1 MSVPVSAAAPSD
13 RLTGRA
19 LTVWSASILAYILA
33 ITGRTSLGVAGVEA
47 MDHFDISASRLAVF
61 SSVQVGVY
69 ALAQIPMGMLI
80 DRFGPRRMLVVGAL
94 MMGVGQV
101 LLGATGSYPV
111 AILARVIIGSADATA
126 FLSVMRLL
134 PAWIPMR
141 KTPLFTQLTGGLGY
155 VGQFIS
161 AVPFT
166 ALLHARGWETSFVSL
181 GATSVLVAVLVWLAV
196 RDTPEPTLAE
206 GTESPVDAAS
216 AGRQR
221 PGIGRTLAFVVRQPA
236 CWLGFFIH
244 FTLMSQVVFTLLWG
258 KPLMTLGMG
267 LTDGQ
272 ASSVLVVNMVVSVLV
287 GPVMGVISARAGR
300 GRPMVVLGA
309 TVIVAVC
316 WVVFFLPD
324 APRGYAAVIAMN
336 VVLPG
341 LAPVANFGF
350 DTVREEVDRR
360 FTATATGLSNMGG
373 FTAGMVASQLVGF
386 ILDASADGGDYTW
399 DDFRLAW
406 FLAVGVVWVLG
417 VVGLLISRAAMVRWR
432 ARQEPAVRLTSVG

>member
-1 MSVPVSAAAPSD
+1 VPASTTTPPDD
-13 RLTGRA
+13 RLTTRA
-19 LTVWSASILAYILA
+19 LLVWGASILAYILA

-47 MDHFDISASRLAVF
+47 MDHFSMSASRLAVF
-61 SSVQVGVY
+61 SAVQVGVY

-94 MMGVGQV
+94 LMGIGQV
-101 LLGATGSYPV
+101 LLGATSSYPV
-111 AILARVIIGSADATA
+111 AIVARVIVGSADATA

-141 KTPLFTQLTGGLGY
+141 RTPLFTQLTGGLGY
-155 VGQFIS
+155 IGQFIS

-166 ALLHARGWETSFVSL
+166 ALLHASGWGSAFISL
-181 GATSVLVAVLVWLAV
+181 GGLSVLIAVLVGLAV
-196 RDTPEPTLAE
+196 RDTPEPT
-206 GTESPVDAAS
+206 V
-216 AGRQR
+216 AGAPADTGETPAPAR
-221 PGIGRTLAFVVRQPA
+221 PGIGRTLAVVVRQPA

-267 LTDGQ
+267 LSDGQ
-272 ASSVLVVNMVVSVLV
+272 ASTVLVVNMLMSVAV
-287 GPVMGVISARAGR
+287 GPVMGIISARAGR
-300 GRPMVVLGA
+300 QRPLVTLVA
-309 TVIVAVC
+309 TVVVAVG

-324 APRGYAAVIAMN
+324 APRGFAAIIVMN
-336 VVLPG
+336 ILLPG

-373 FTAGMVASQLVGF
+373 FTAAMVASQLVGV
-386 ILDASADGGDYTW
+386 ILDASAGGGDYTW
-399 DDFRLAW
+399 NDFRLAW
-406 FLAVGVVWVLG
+406 FLAVGSVWVVG
-417 VVGLLISRAAMVRWR
+417 VIGLLVSRSAMVRWR
-432 ARQEPAVRLTSVG
+432 TRRYSA

>member
-1 MSVPVSAAAPSD
+1 
-13 RLTGRA
+13 
-19 LTVWSASILAYILA
+19 
-33 ITGRTSLGVAGVEA
+33 
-47 MDHFDISASRLAVF
+47 
-61 SSVQVGVY
+61 
-69 ALAQIPMGMLI
+69 QIPMGMLI

-94 MMGVGQV
+94 MMGLGQV

-126 FLSVMRLL
+126 FLSVMRIL

-166 ALLHARGWETSFVSL
+166 ALLHGQGWETSFVSL
-181 GATSVLVAVLVWLAV
+181 GASSVLVAVLVWLAV
-196 RDTPEPTLAE
+196 RDTPDPTPGVAE
-206 GTESPVDAAS
+206 TAA
-216 AGRQR
+216 REKL
-221 PGIGRTLAFVVRQPA
+221 GIGRILAVVVRHPA
-236 CWLGFFIH
+236 CWMGFFIH

-267 LTDGQ
+267 LSDGQ
-272 ASSVLVVNMVVSVLV
+272 ASTVLVVNMVVSVLV
-287 GPVMGVISARAGR
+287 GPLAGIISARAGR
-300 GRPMVVLGA
+300 GRPLVALGA
-309 TVIVAVC
+309 TVLVAVG

-324 APRGYAAVIAMN
+324 APRGYAAIIIMN
-336 VVLPG
+336 IVLPG

-373 FTAGMVASQLVGF
+373 FTAAMVASQVVGL
-386 ILDASADGGDYTW
+386 ILDASADGADYAW
-399 DDFRLAW
+399 DDFRFAW
-406 FLAVGVVWVLG
+406 FVAVGGVWITG
-417 VVGLLISRAAMVRWR
+417 VVGLVVSRAAMARWR
-432 ARQEPAVRLTSVG
+432 SRKPTQ

>member
-1 MSVPVSAAAPSD
+1 VPVTPTSSTPAARPAD
-13 RLTGRA
+13 RLSARA
-19 LTVWSASILAYILA
+19 FTVWGAAILAYILA

-69 ALAQIPMGMLI
+69 ACAQIPMGMLI

-94 MMGVGQV
+94 MMGLGQV

-126 FLSVMRLL
+126 FLSVMRIL

-166 ALLHARGWETSFVSL
+166 ALLHGQGWETSFVSL
-181 GATSVLVAVLVWLAV
+181 GASSVLVAILVWLAV
-196 RDTPEPTLAE
+196 RDTPDPTPGVAE
-206 GTESPVDAAS
+206 TAA
-216 AGRQR
+216 REKL
-221 PGIGRTLAFVVRQPA
+221 GIGRILAVVVRHPA
-236 CWLGFFIH
+236 CWMGFFIH

-267 LTDGQ
+267 LSDGQ
-272 ASSVLVVNMVVSVLV
+272 ASTVLVVNMVVSVLV
-287 GPVMGVISARAGR
+287 GPLAGIISARAGR
-300 GRPMVVLGA
+300 GRPLVALGA
-309 TVIVAVC
+309 TVLVAVG

-324 APRGYAAVIAMN
+324 APRGYAAIIIMN
-336 VVLPG
+336 IVLPG

-373 FTAGMVASQLVGF
+373 FTAAMVASQVVGL
-386 ILDASADGGDYTW
+386 ILDASADGADYAW
-399 DDFRLAW
+399 DDFRFAW
-406 FLAVGVVWVLG
+406 FVAVGGVWITG
-417 VVGLLISRAAMVRWR
+417 VVGLVVSRAAMARWR
-432 ARQEPAVRLTSVG
+432 SRKPTQ